1 MAFGHKC
8 FVKRG
13 IEFQTQGRPP
23 DASYPS
29 YSCLKNLRVCG
40 SGAMSVR
47 FCVSLWLLMGPE
59 VFLETDSVNFSRH
72 THNTD

>member
-29 YSCLKNLRVCG
+29 YSCLKNFRVC
-40 SGAMSVR
+40 VWQWDDECTLL
-47 FCVSLWLLMGPE
+47 CVI
-59 VFLETDSVNFSRH
+59 VV
-72 THNTD
+72 THGTRGFFGDRQR